1 MYICNCVTGDT
12 EVLLGDNKSVKR
24 IKDLKEG
31 IDEVMTINPVTL
43 EKEKSHF
50 YNKFNTLPEKLYE
63 IETISGRTVK
73 CTPDHPFLIQR
84 NGVVEWIESENIM
97 ENDMLL
103 VKHYAKS
110 LPEDDGKLIIVD
122 LKNENKDSIRIVT
135 QPLSIRLT
143 EACARLFALCL
154 SDRCYDVRNF
164 FFNSPEDMEDVINDI
179 VSLGLSRPVC
189 RVSIEKSTILISN
202 EMRSFFSKIGLD
214 FNDKFNKSLPR
225 WLLDSP
231 SSVKREFLAAFQGSN
246 DGGSI
251 YFNEE
256 FGNVLLTK
264 TNVCNQSED
273 CESCIVAEQ
282 ISRMFKKLNI
292 KNSVYIEKKIVNN
305 KYFRNYFVIEILN
318 SQRNVERFC
327 DIIWYRYSIEK
338 VRIGSILVEYLKISL
353 NNTGLFTIY
362 EFKKKFL
369 TDAYDVVLSPILNVR
384 KNLPIEQV
392 YDFTT
397 KSGNHS
403 FIVNSIVGSNCE
415 TPKFWES
422 DTKSIA
428 SLV

>member
-43 EKEKSHF
+43 EKEKSAF
-50 YNKFNTLPEKLYE
+50 YNKFSTLPERLYE
-63 IETISGRTVK
+63 IETLSGRTVK
-73 CTPDHPFLIQR
+73 CTPEHPFLIQR
-84 NGVVEWIESENIM
+84 NGVLEWIDSENIL

-103 VKHYAKS
+103 VKHCVKS
-110 LPEDDGKLIIVD
+110 LPEDDGKLIIID
-122 LKNENKDSIRIVT
+122 IKNENKDKLRVVT
-135 QPLSIRLT
+135 QSLSIRLT
-143 EACARLFALCL
+143 EACARLLALCL
-154 SDRCYDVRNF
+154 SDRCDDRNIF
-164 FFNSPEDMEDVINDI
+164 FTSIEDMEDVINDL
-179 VSLGLSRPVC
+179 VTLGLSRPVC
-189 RVSIEKSTILISN
+189 RVGIDESTILISN
-202 EMRSFFSKIGLD
+202 EMRNFFYNIGLD
-214 FNDKFNKSLPR
+214 FNDKFNKSLPN
-225 WLLDSP
+225 WLREAP

-246 DGGSI
+246 DGGCI
-251 YFNEE
+251 YFNDE
-256 FGNVLLTK
+256 FGNVLLSK
-264 TNVCNQSED
+264 TNVCSQSDD

-292 KNSVYIEKKIVNN
+292 KNNVYIIKKFVNN

-318 SQRNVERFC
+318 SQRNVERYC

-338 VRIGSILVEYLKISL
+338 IKIGSLLVEYLKISL
-353 NNTGLFTIY
+353 KNSGLFTIS

-403 FIVNSIVGSNCE
+403 FIVNSVIGSNCE

-428 SLV
+428 SLI